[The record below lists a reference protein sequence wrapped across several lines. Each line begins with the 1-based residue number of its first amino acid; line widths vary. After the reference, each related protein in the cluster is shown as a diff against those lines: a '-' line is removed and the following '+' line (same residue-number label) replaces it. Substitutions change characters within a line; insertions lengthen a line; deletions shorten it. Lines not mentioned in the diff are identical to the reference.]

1 MVSQNIR
8 LSQSLTLEVHIP
20 QGGVSQEEPG
30 ETAPQHFIEG
40 VLESIRGSLV
50 SVCSDEC
57 LCQAMYLQSS
67 ALEQECSSGFNECS
81 EHPCHLG
88 RYNDHHCQLQYVRK
102 QSLLPSKQ
110 K

>member
-1 MVSQNIR
+1 MLEMVSQNIR
-8 LSQSLTLEVHIP
+8 LSRSLTLEVHIP

-30 ETAPQHFIEG
+30 ETAPQHFTEG

-81 EHPCHLG
+81 ATPLSS
-88 RYNDHHCQLQYVRK
+88 RQVQ
-102 QSLLPSKQ
+102 
-110 K
+110 